1 MRQKRKVR
9 KRRENQE
16 NQEFFLGYRLEL
28 LPLFQLFRLLFLT
41 FKYERINIYKRL
53 IELKN
58 VKSLIDK
65 KILKG
70 ILVAIIVVGSAY
82 SWTLP
87 ITSEFF
93 KMSWFMKLGI
103 VASILC
109 GIASYVLTIF
119 LSIKNGKTDKKY
131 LYDILYASPIAILE
145 IINILTVLNYDIW
158 GYKSSLAG
166 LALLLIMFVEIFA
179 SVRAIFKKSFGNENV
194 PVVLISL
201 TVVSFILAAVNEG
214 AGNIKPSN
222 LCYKFCFGLAYLVAI
237 ALYTN
242 KFIYKPKKQNR
253 TISNIIGIVF
263 WGAMITVSFPFYI
276 QWCGLTGS
284 NFEAFTAIYAALLGG
299 GITLAGVAWTIKDGN
314 DKRKADLERIE
325 NERREEERKKHIPY
339 IKVTS
344 NTITDY
350 NSDAYIRN
358 GLDLTDPSHRNK
370 LNNNVFYSTQI
381 YDFAIKN
388 VSFANIII
396 KGVIIDDK
404 TYWLKNGMLLEPNL
418 TCKITTTSNWEIL
431 LANNI
436 NYFGI
441 IVDDIFGNSYVVE
454 CFFENKIDTN
464 VGPITATMDDGVEF
478 TGFKHN
484 YLLNGAG
491 LPQLID

>member
-1 MRQKRKVR
+1 MK
-9 KRRENQE
+9 
-16 NQEFFLGYRLEL
+16 
-28 LPLFQLFRLLFLT
+28 
-41 FKYERINIYKRL
+41 NI
-53 IELKN
+53 
-58 VKSLIDK
+58 KSLIDK

-103 VASILC
+103 GASILC
-109 GIASYVLTIF
+109 GIASYVLTIV

-158 GYKSSLAG
+158 GYKSSLSG
-166 LALLLIMFVEIFA
+166 LALLLIMFVETFA
-179 SVRAIFKKSFGNENV
+179 SVRAIFKKSFGNENA
-194 PVVLISL
+194 PVILISL
-201 TVVSFILAAVNEG
+201 TIVSFVLAAVNES
-214 AGNIKPSN
+214 AGNIEPAN
-222 LCYKFCFGLAYLVAI
+222 LCYKFCFGLTYLVAI

-242 KFIYKPKKQNR
+242 QFIYKPRKPNK

-263 WGAMITVSFPFYI
+263 WGAIITISFPFYI
-276 QWCGLTGS
+276 QWCGLTGK
-284 NFEAFTAIYAALLGG
+284 NFEAFTSIYSAVLGG
-299 GITLAGVAWTIKDGN
+299 GITLAGVAWTIKDSN
-314 DKRKADLERIE
+314 DKRKEDLQRIE
-325 NERREEERKKHIPY
+325 YERREEERKKHIPY

-344 NTITDY
+344 DMIADY
-350 NSDAYIRN
+350 YSDVYIRN
-358 GLDLTDPSHRNK
+358 GLDLSNPSHRSK

-418 TCKITTTSNWEIL
+418 TCKITTTGNWAIL

-436 NYFGI
+436 NCFGI
-441 IVDDIFGNSYVVE
+441 VVNDIFGNSYVVE

-484 YLLNGAG
+484 YLLKGAG
-491 LPQLID
+491 LPQLIEQ